1 MREHYYF
8 IMFCRKIQQISQS
21 FPRPKARK
29 KRPPIGGRCALAS
42 CKGIKS
48 RRSGKGPDGGGKGVF
63 CGHAAAKRAMVT
75 PPPKRATSLCKPSL
89 RQRPEHGVRLF
100 TFGRIAAPRNVCGTA
115 AEVSPLRKP
124 RARQDLQRISS
135 PQGNSTAGKNLR
147 YSVLRD
153 ISRLCFITK
162 SIIGAEPLHLQRVRE
177 VRKIGNL
184 PY

>member
-1 MREHYYF
+1 
-8 IMFCRKIQQISQS
+8 MFCRKIQQLSQS

-42 CKGIKS
+42 CKGIKF

-63 CGHAAAKRAMVT
+63 CGRFAANFVWDT
-75 PPPKRATSLCKPSL
+75 PPPKMKHFCCRHSFR
-89 RQRPEHGVRLF
+89 RQPEHKVRF
-100 TFGRIAAPRNVCGTA
+100 FSDGRIATPHNVCGTA